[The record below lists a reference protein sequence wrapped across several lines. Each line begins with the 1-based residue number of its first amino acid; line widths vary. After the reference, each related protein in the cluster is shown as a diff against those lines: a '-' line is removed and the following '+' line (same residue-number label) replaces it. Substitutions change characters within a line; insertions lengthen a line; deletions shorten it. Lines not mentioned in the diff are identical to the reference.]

1 MIEYTELVEGLQ
13 KYFDSCNT
21 ASTERKFLF
30 LVFDPLN
37 TVADIMMINVKKTT
51 VYTHVNGDRR
61 SHVENSKNKKVILL

>member
-37 TVADIMMINVKKTT
+37 TVADIMMINVKKNYSL
-51 VYTHVNGDRR
+51 YTC
-61 SHVENSKNKKVILL
+61 